1 MKYPQ
6 LKRGLSKN
14 NEKKHFKPSNACV
27 QETPKTS
34 CSHAVF
40 AVWCEIFAYAH
51 FNLLLSLER
60 WRGIYSRPNAYFIM
74 FKTHKSN
81 FIRQP
86 YSIPPQSA
94 LKNLRL
100 WTDVSLTHHFANFLA
115 LSPWPT
121 SQISIEVTSTDI
133 YFSSPPPAPFFLDHL
148 TNLSQW
154 DQEENKDL
162 NVI

>member
-14 NEKKHFKPSNACV
+14 NEKKKHFKPSNACV

-34 CSHAVF
+34 CSHAVL

-74 FKTHKSN
+74 FKTHTS
-81 FIRQP
+81 P
-86 YSIPPQSA
+86 TSYVSLTPSHQSA

-133 YFSSPPPAPFFLDHL
+133 YFSSPPPPSFWTTWQTFPSEIKRK
-148 TNLSQW
+148 TRT
-154 DQEENKDL
+154 
-162 NVI
+162 